1 MTMCMRTSD
10 LYESV
15 KEDISSAGYS
25 DEIVEYIFSRIENLG
40 EDLLLS
46 IHKCFTA
53 IRLSEVTATFTDR
66 YICIILGKKYYFD
79 ISKTSEVSDM
89 KMLYFK
95 NTLVIYSMSTFLVVH
110 NEVVHNIMG
119 VWVSVNK
126 DVAQRN
132 LLLSD
137 NAETE
142 TWMGGMCYRFR

>member
-1 MTMCMRTSD
+1 MRTSD

-15 KEDISSAGYS
+15 RVDISSAGYS
-25 DEIVEYIFSRIENLG
+25 DEIVEHIFSRIEMLG

-53 IRLSEVTATFTDR
+53 IRLAEVTATFTDR
-66 YICIILGKKYYFD
+66 YICITLGNKMYYFG
-79 ISKTSEVSDM
+79 ISEISELQDM

-142 TWMGGMCYRFR
+142 TWMGGMCYRFRYL

>member
-1 MTMCMRTSD
+1 MRTSD

-25 DEIVEYIFSRIENLG
+25 DEIVEYVFSRIENLG
-40 EDLLLS
+40 EDLLLD

-53 IRLSEVTATFTDR
+53 IRLAEVTATFTDR

-79 ISKTSEVSDM
+79 ISKTSEVQDM

-119 VWVSVNK
+119 VWVYVNK

-137 NAETE
+137 NAEIE

>member
-1 MTMCMRTSD
+1 MRTSD

-25 DEIVEYIFSRIENLG
+25 DGIVEHIFSRIEMLW
-40 EDLLLS
+40 EDLLLG

-53 IRLSEVTATFTDR
+53 IRLAEVTATFTDR

-79 ISKTSEVSDM
+79 ISKTSEVQDM

>member
-1 MTMCMRTSD
+1 MRTSD

-15 KEDISSAGYS
+15 KKDISSAGYS
-25 DEIVEYIFSRIENLG
+25 DEIVEHIFSRIERLG

-79 ISKTSEVSDM
+79 ISKTSEVPDM

-119 VWVSVNK
+119 VWVSDNK
-126 DVAQRN
+126 DVAQRH
-132 LLLSD
+132 LLLSN
-137 NAETE
+137 NAKTR
-142 TWMGGMCYRFR
+142 TWMGIMCYKFRRL

>member
-1 MTMCMRTSD
+1 MCMRTSN
-10 LYESV
+10 LYEMV
-15 KEDISSAGYS
+15 KNDIYSAGYS
-25 DEIVEYIFSRIENLG
+25 DESVEYIFSRLEKLG

-53 IRLSEVTATFTDR
+53 VRLAEVTATFTDR

-79 ISKTSEVSDM
+79 ISKTSEVPDM
-89 KMLYFK
+89 KMLYFR

>member
-1 MTMCMRTSD
+1 MRTYD

-25 DEIVEYIFSRIENLG
+25 DEIVEHIFSRIERLG

-53 IRLSEVTATFTDR
+53 IRLDEVTATFTDR
-66 YICIILGKKYYFD
+66 YICIILGRKYYFD

>member
-1 MTMCMRTSD
+1 MRTSN
-10 LYESV
+10 LYEMV
-15 KEDISSAGYS
+15 KNDIYSAGYS
-25 DEIVEYIFSRIENLG
+25 DESVEYIFSRLEKLG

-53 IRLSEVTATFTDR
+53 VRLVEVTATFTDR

-79 ISKTSEVSDM
+79 ISKTSEVQDM